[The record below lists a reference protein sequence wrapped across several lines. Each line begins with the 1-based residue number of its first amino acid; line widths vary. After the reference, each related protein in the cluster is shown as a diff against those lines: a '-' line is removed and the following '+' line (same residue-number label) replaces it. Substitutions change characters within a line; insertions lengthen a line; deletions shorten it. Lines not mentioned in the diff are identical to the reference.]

1 MFQKPQP
8 GTHFW
13 LRKWIYLEMDSKR
26 EKHLK
31 ASEESVAQNL
41 FTARCRLSGEA
52 VILKVGPVET
62 KCSVRRSLGR
72 EVFSLGEQLNEL

>member
-1 MFQKPQP
+1 
-8 GTHFW
+8 
-13 LRKWIYLEMDSKR
+13 MDSKR

-62 KCSVRRSLGR
+62 KCSVRRRSL
-72 EVFSLGEQLNEL
+72 SGERGLLFRGTTE